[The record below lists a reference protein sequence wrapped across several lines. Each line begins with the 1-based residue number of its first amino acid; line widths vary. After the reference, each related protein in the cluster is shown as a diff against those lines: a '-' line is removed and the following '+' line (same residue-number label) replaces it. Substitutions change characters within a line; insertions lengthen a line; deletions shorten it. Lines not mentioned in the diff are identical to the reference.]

1 MCGIFGVISSKP
13 NDNGASTAALLR
25 FCDVKTS
32 IEALFSQSLS
42 RGSEAAGMA
51 VGTSS
56 SYFLSKVTQNAL
68 KFLQSAEYKL
78 FCKEIADTPF
88 FTLIGHARLATNGSH
103 KNQEN
108 NQPVV
113 SKHGHVV
120 GVHNGI
126 ITNYESLF
134 LEMGTHKNNSIKKNI
149 LPELD
154 TQVLL
159 DYFEFLLI
167 EKKLEVDKALKT
179 LFGKIEGTANLALFL
194 PQTQTSILA
203 TNQASLHYV
212 DVEVP
217 SKNTI
222 KKLTYFASESI
233 FITKALKSS
242 SNRLEAH
249 TALIFGINSQK
260 LIKMDTFQHKKQ
272 AKNSLNN
279 ANVNK
284 VKNTLNSIQ
293 KLKKHTIDFDTIK
306 TIPRCKKCILPATT
320 PFITFDVNGVC
331 NYCHEHQ
338 PITNKGSEA
347 LEKIL
352 KKYRSTSGDPDCI
365 VAFSGGRDSSYG
377 LHLLAKEFG
386 MHPIAFTYDWG
397 MISDLGRRNQARVL
411 GKLGVEQI
419 LKSANIQMKRNHIRQ
434 NILAWMKNPQLGMV
448 PLFMQGDKQCEYFAD
463 QAKRN
468 YDLPLM
474 IYCRG
479 NELEKEEFKTGHC
492 GVRDADPGGVIHDL
506 AIKNKLQLLKYYGL
520 EYLKNPSYINESFF
534 QTAFGYFSTYWQPH
548 EYIYLWHY
556 LDWDEKTIERTLT
569 KEYNWEMST
578 ETTTSWRIGDGT
590 PPFYNYIYCQVQGFT
605 ENDSLRARQVREGII
620 SRTEALELVYSEN
633 QPQYGALAWYF
644 DTIELDGDA
653 VLTVV
658 DGMTKLY

>member
-1 MCGIFGVISSKP
+1 MCGIFGVISSTSVSFP
-13 NDNGASTAALLR
+13 E
-25 FCDVKTS
+25 VKAS

-51 VGTSS
+51 VGIESRYQLT
-56 SYFLSKVTQNAL
+56 KVTQKAT
-68 KFLQSAEYKL
+68 KFLKSEEYTAFSK
-78 FCKEIADTPF
+78 KIASQPF
-88 FTLIGHARLATNGSH
+88 FTLIGHARLATNGTH
-103 KNQEN
+103 KNQAN

-113 SKHGHVV
+113 SRLGHVV

-134 LEMGTHKNNSIKKNI
+134 LELKSKKKLNQPKNDA

-159 DYFEFLLI
+159 DYFEALLI
-167 EKKLEVDKALKT
+167 EHDFDVVAAIRI
-179 LFGKIEGTANLALFL
+179 LFSKIEGTANLALFL
-194 PQTQTSILA
+194 PKLNTKSPTTLLV
-203 TNQASLHYV
+203 TNHGSLHYV
-212 DVEVP
+212 TSQIDDEQ
-217 SKNTI
+217 SAGR
-222 KKLTYFASESI
+222 TYFASESI
-233 FITKALKSS
+233 FIKKALGLESKQLKANTALIFENNSQRIIELQAAKKLRNTTSTIQLKSS
-242 SNRLEAH
+242 S
-249 TALIFGINSQK
+249 
-260 LIKMDTFQHKKQ
+260 
-272 AKNSLNN
+272 
-279 ANVNK
+279 
-284 VKNTLNSIQ
+284 LNSIK
-293 KLKKHTIDFDTIK
+293 KLKKHTIDFDRIK
-306 TIPRCKKCILPATT
+306 KIPRCSRCILPITT
-320 PFITFDVNGVC
+320 PFITFDAQGVC
-331 NYCHEHQ
+331 NYCHEHT
-338 PITNKGSEA
+338 PITNKGPEA

-352 KKYRSTSGDPDCI
+352 KKYRKKSGEPDCI

-386 MHPIAFTYDWG
+386 MHPIAYTYDWG

-411 GKLGVEQI
+411 GTLGVEYI
-419 LKSANIQMKRNHIRQ
+419 LKSANIGMKRNHIRQ

-492 GVRDADPGGVIHDL
+492 GVREADPGGVIHDL
-506 AIKNKLQLLKYYGL
+506 AIKNKLKLLKYYGS

-548 EYIYLWHY
+548 DYIYLWHY
-556 LDWDEKTIERTLT
+556 LDWDEKTIEKTLT

-620 SRTEALELVYSEN
+620 SRAEALDLVYSEN

-653 VLTVV
+653 VLSVV
-658 DGMTKLY
+658 DGMRKLY